1 MSGCPAENNGL
12 TIRRLGTGT
21 RGEGGE
27 EMEQALAVEGVEDSV
42 GGVNTEVDLSRLPG
56 TSFMQ
61 YAHV

>member
-1 MSGCPAENNGL
+1 ME
-12 TIRRLGTGT
+12 
-21 RGEGGE
+21 GE
-27 EMEQALAVEGVEDSV
+27 ERAGVEQGLAVSMAAGGRGVEDSV